1 MVRCSPSTCYVQQEL
16 LQIKNDLSEDALSG
30 NTDKRE
36 PLLAQ
41 FFTAL
46 VYAFYART
54 EIVCYLGIVY
64 NQISTATLL
73 SLPLPFMVFLWGS
86 LSVPRP
92 SKTFWITIITYTE
105 AIVVV
110 KYLFQF
116 DFFKWDSGSLRGT
129 TFDPPKMLGIEKRSG
144 DSNYALYDL
153 MLLFLV
159 FLHRFVLKVSSF

>member
-1 MVRCSPSTCYVQQEL
+1 M
-16 LQIKNDLSEDALSG
+16 
-30 NTDKRE
+30 
-36 PLLAQ
+36 Q
-41 FFTAL
+41 FLTAL
-46 VYAFYART
+46 IYAFYART

-92 SKTFWITIITYTE
+92 SKTFWITVITYTE

-116 DFFKWDSGSLRGT
+116 DFFKWDSGSMRGT
-129 TFDPPKMLGIEKRSG
+129 AFDPPKMLGIEKKSG
-144 DSNYALYDL
+144 NSNYALYDL
-153 MLLFLV
+153 LLLILV
-159 FLHRFVLKVSSF
+159 FLHRFVLKVGKTLFIPVSENKLR

>member
-1 MVRCSPSTCYVQQEL
+1 
-16 LQIKNDLSEDALSG
+16 
-30 NTDKRE
+30 
-36 PLLAQ
+36 
-41 FFTAL
+41 
-46 VYAFYART
+46 
-54 EIVCYLGIVY
+54 
-64 NQISTATLL
+64 
-73 SLPLPFMVFLWGS
+73 MVFLWGS

-116 DFFKWDSGSLRGT
+116 DFFKWDSNAYKT
-129 TFDPPKMLGIEKRSG
+129 AFDPPKMLGIEKRSD

-159 FLHRFVLKVSSF
+159 FLHRFVLKVGACSMFLFISRFSPDNLKLKGNEYQRKEIHQLLVSVMNL